1 MLVPLHK
8 MHATE
13 VNTDISL
20 VARLLKAQFA
30 HWADLPIEPVDS
42 SGTDNAI
49 YRLGDDMV
57 VRLPRIQRATQQ
69 MDKQHAW
76 LPRLTALPPT
86 PSQCGHPPLPDYR
99 VRNQGIEVIV

>member
-1 MLVPLHK
+1 MPLHK

-13 VNTDISL
+13 VDTDISL

-76 LPRLTALPPT
+76 LPRLTALRRHRHSVGT
-86 PSQCGHPPLPDYR
+86 LPFR
-99 VRNQGIEVIV
+99 IIASGIKELK

>member
-1 MLVPLHK
+1 

-69 MDKQHAW
+69 NGQ
-76 LPRLTALPPT
+76 TARVVAKADRAPADT
-86 PSQCGHPPLPDYR
+86 VTVWAPSPSGLSRPES
-99 VRNQGIEVIV
+99 RN

>member
-1 MLVPLHK
+1 

-13 VNTDISL
+13 VDTDISL

-30 HWADLPIEPVDS
+30 HRADLLIEPVDS

-49 YRLGDDMV
+49 YRLGDDMM

-69 MDKQHAW
+69 LDKQHAW
-76 LPRLTALPPT
+76 LPRLTALPLT
-86 PSQCGHPPLPDYR
+86 SQRGHPPLPDYR
-99 VRNQGIEVIV
+99 LGNQGIEVIV

>member
-30 HWADLPIEPVDS
+30 HWADFPIEPVDS

-57 VRLPRIQRATQQ
+57 VRLPSTHRATQQ
-69 MDKQHAW
+69 MDKEHAW
-76 LPRLTALPPT
+76 LPRLAPRLPLAI
-86 PSQCGHPPLPDYR
+86 PLPLSK
-99 VRNQGIEVIV
+99 GIPGEGYP